1 MTAQALKVL
10 LIEDTAEF
18 AELVHKW
25 LSPKGDIAFILSWS
39 DSLMQ
44 GLNSLAEGNV
54 DVILLDLGLPD
65 SNGYET
71 FTTVRTYAPAVPVI
85 VLSGG
90 DSESL
95 ALRMVQEG
103 AQDYIIKSTCNAEML
118 SKALRYAS
126 VRQSGP
132 GAAVAVEASSDRSKV
147 IGVIGAKGGVGVTTV
162 ACNLAVELRLQTSQT
177 ALLADLNL
185 DAGLVGF
192 LMNAESDYSLL
203 DAISNFHR
211 LDRSVWGSIVAHT
224 AGDVDVARSPG
235 VFGEGDVDA
244 EKLRFVLTLI
254 RAFYRWILLD
264 LGQLTHFSRGLL
276 DRVDDVLL
284 VTTTSVPALYE
295 AKRVI
300 GALRKAG
307 FEGDRLRLVVNQLG
321 NTQDF
326 RGSELD
332 HIFGIPVFAKLSGAG
347 QQLHDACVQ
356 GRLPAESTDFRAQI
370 ANVARKLAGL
380 PSIENKPKNVVSQLL
395 SFLKPEPS
403 TPGVG

>member
-10 LIEDTAEF
+10 LIEDSAEF
-18 AELVHKW
+18 AELVHTW

-126 VRQSGP
+126 VRRRGP
-132 GAAVAVEASSDRSKV
+132 AAIAVEASSDRAKV

-162 ACNLAVELRLQTSQT
+162 ACNLAVELRLQTNQT

-211 LDRSVWGSIVAHT
+211 LDRSVWGSIVART

-235 VFGEGDVDA
+235 AFGEGDLDA

-264 LGQLTHFSRGLL
+264 LGQLTRFSRGLL

-307 FEGDRLRLVVNQLG
+307 FEGDRLRLIVNQLG

-332 HIFGIPVFAKLSGAG
+332 HIFGIPVFAKLSGAA

-356 GRLPAESTDFRAQI
+356 GKLPAESTDFREQI
-370 ANVARKLAGL
+370 ASVARKLAGL
-380 PSIENKPKNVVSQLL
+380 PILESKPKNVVSQLL
-395 SFLKPEPS
+395 SFTGKFLNPE
-403 TPGVG
+403 V

>member
-126 VRQSGP
+126 VRQG
-132 GAAVAVEASSDRSKV
+132 GQAAAVAVDSSSDRAKV
-147 IGVIGAKGGVGVTTV
+147 IGVIGSKGGVGVTTV
-162 ACNLAVELRLQTSQT
+162 ACNLAVELRLQTNQT
-177 ALLADLNL
+177 TLLADLNL

-203 DAISNFHR
+203 DAVSNFHR
-211 LDRSVWGSIVAHT
+211 LDRSVWGSIVAHA
-224 AGDVDVARSPG
+224 AGDVDVVRSPG
-235 VFGEGDVDA
+235 SFGEGDLDA

-264 LGQLTHFSRGLL
+264 LGQLTHFSRSLL

-307 FEGDRLRLVVNQLG
+307 FQGDRLRLIVNQLG

-332 HIFGIPVFAKLSGAG
+332 HIFGIPVFAKLSGAA

-356 GRLPAESTDFRAQI
+356 GKLPAESTDFREQI
-370 ANVARKLAGL
+370 ANVARKIAGL
-380 PSIENKPKNVVSQLL
+380 PGAESKPKNVVSQFL

>member
-10 LIEDTAEF
+10 LIEDSAEF
-18 AELVHKW
+18 AELVHTW

-126 VRQSGP
+126 VRRRGP
-132 GAAVAVEASSDRSKV
+132 GAAIAVEASSDRAKV

-162 ACNLAVELRLQTSQT
+162 ACNLAVELRLQTNQT

-235 VFGEGDVDA
+235 AFCEGDLDA

-264 LGQLTHFSRGLL
+264 LGQLTRFSRGLL

-307 FEGDRLRLVVNQLG
+307 FEGDRLRLIVNQLG

-332 HIFGIPVFAKLSGAG
+332 HIFGIPVFAKLSGAA

-356 GRLPAESTDFRAQI
+356 GKLPAESTDFR
-370 ANVARKLAGL
+370 
-380 PSIENKPKNVVSQLL
+380 
-395 SFLKPEPS
+395 
-403 TPGVG
+403 

>member
-1 MTAQALKVL
+1 MSHSSYRPAPGYPTAARAFRRTIPWESTTIQTLTVL
-10 LIEDTAEF
+10 LIEDTPEF

-25 LSPKGDIAFILSWS
+25 LSPKGDITFILSWP

-44 GLNSLAEGNV
+44 GLNSIAQGHV

-71 FTTVRTYAPAVPVI
+71 FTTVRTYAPAAPII

-103 AQDYIIKSTCNAEML
+103 AQDYIIKSACNAEML
-118 SKALRYAS
+118 SKALRYAA
-126 VRQSGP
+126 VRHTGQAASG
-132 GAAVAVEASSDRSKV
+132 GAEASSDRAKV

-162 ACNLAVELRLQTSQT
+162 ACNLAVELRRQTNQT

-185 DAGLVGF
+185 DSGLVGF
-192 LMNAESDYSLL
+192 LMNAESGYSLL

-211 LDRSVWGSIVAHT
+211 LDRSVWGSIVAHC

-235 VFGEGDVDA
+235 VFGEGDVDG

-264 LGQLTHFSRGLL
+264 LGAANKLFQDS
-276 DRVDDVLL
+276 
-284 VTTTSVPALYE
+284 
-295 AKRVI
+295 
-300 GALRKAG
+300 AG
-307 FEGDRLRLVVNQLG
+307 
-321 NTQDF
+321 
-326 RGSELD
+326 
-332 HIFGIPVFAKLSGAG
+332 
-347 QQLHDACVQ
+347 
-356 GRLPAESTDFRAQI
+356 
-370 ANVARKLAGL
+370 
-380 PSIENKPKNVVSQLL
+380 
-395 SFLKPEPS
+395 
-403 TPGVG
+403 

>member
-1 MTAQALKVL
+1 
-10 LIEDTAEF
+10 
-18 AELVHKW
+18 
-25 LSPKGDIAFILSWS
+25 
-39 DSLMQ
+39 
-44 GLNSLAEGNV
+44 
-54 DVILLDLGLPD
+54 
-65 SNGYET
+65 
-71 FTTVRTYAPAVPVI
+71 
-85 VLSGG
+85 
-90 DSESL
+90 
-95 ALRMVQEG
+95 MVQEG

-126 VRQSGP
+126 VRQG
-132 GAAVAVEASSDRSKV
+132 GQAASVAAEAPSDRAKV

-162 ACNLAVELRLQTSQT
+162 ACNLAVELRLQTNQT

-224 AGDVDVARSPG
+224 ASDVDVARSPG
-235 VFGEGDVDA
+235 VFGEGDLDA

-264 LGQLTHFSRGLL
+264 LGQLTHFSRSLL

-307 FEGDRLRLVVNQLG
+307 FEGDRLRLIVNQLG

-332 HIFGIPVFAKLSGAG
+332 HIFGIPVFAKLSGAA

-356 GRLPAESTDFRAQI
+356 GKLPAESTDFREQI

-380 PSIENKPKNVVSQLL
+380 PIIDNKPKNVVSQLL
-395 SFLKPEPS
+395 SFTGKFLKTEPS